1 MPPALIEK
9 SDPASRSF
17 IRHRRF
23 IFKRVSCFLL
33 IALLSSFFGPTHG
46 QERKSRT
53 VTAAQINGVYKYARN
68 DFRVLALGH
77 NKLKVQFNG
86 EWMTRGG
93 YPNIGEAI
101 GEATIVGNVA
111 TFIPGDT
118 TKCKITMTFVTNK
131 MIVKQEGFDADCG
144 FGHNVMAT
152 GTYRR
157 VKAGKPK
164 FIPIPH

>member
-1 MPPALIEK
+1 MIRLRPQLIRLTVGV
-9 SDPASRSF
+9 SSLFLIGSLVTNGQSP
-17 IRHRRF
+17 RRF
-23 IFKRVSCFLL
+23 
-33 IALLSSFFGPTHG
+33 
-46 QERKSRT
+46 
-53 VTAAQINGVYKYARN
+53 VTAAQINGVYKYDRN

-101 GEATIVGNVA
+101 GEATIEGNVA

-118 TKCKITMTFVTNK
+118 TKCKITMTFLRNK
-131 MIVKQEGFDADCG
+131 MIVEQEGLDADCG
-144 FGHNVMAT
+144 FGHNVMAR

-157 VKAGKPK
+157 LKAGRPK
-164 FIPIPH
+164 WIPIPK

>member
-1 MPPALIEK
+1 MIHLRQQLIRMTVGV
-9 SDPASRSF
+9 SSLLLLGSLVTTGQSP
-17 IRHRRF
+17 RR
-23 IFKRVSCFLL
+23 V
-33 IALLSSFFGPTHG
+33 
-46 QERKSRT
+46 
-53 VTAAQINGVYKYARN
+53 VTAAQINGVYKSGRN

-93 YPNIGEAI
+93 YPNLGEAI
-101 GEATIVGNVA
+101 GEAAIVDNVA

-118 TKCKITMTFVTNK
+118 TRCKITMTFLPKNK
-131 MIVKQEGFDADCG
+131 MVVEQEGLDAECG
-144 FGHNVMAT
+144 FGHNVMAS

-164 FIPIPH
+164 WIPIPQ